1 MSERLSEEFTLR
13 GYLRERLPMAGVWAL
28 CLAAL
33 FGGALFL
40 GVTPWGA
47 IVLCLLMVVAC
58 CIGTAWDFARKR
70 AYYVELQQ
78 AIEHLEAVR
87 HLSAFVAEP
96 RFLEGRLSWEACET
110 LADLSG
116 RELARVERA
125 AAAYEQY
132 IETWI
137 HEIKTPIAASRLVLG
152 RMRGPDATAL
162 RQELE
167 CIERQVE
174 QALYYARSQTLSLDY
189 AIRELALAEVVKEA
203 CNRNQNLLI
212 ASGAMPVID
221 VAEGHR
227 VFSDRS
233 WLIFMLGQLLSN
245 AAKYGAETI
254 RISSRAVGEGT
265 GGRIQLEVADDGAGI
280 PAADMPSIFD
290 RGFVGA
296 NGRAEGSAT
305 GMGLYLC
312 AQLCEAMG
320 VGIEAYSEEGRGTRI
335 VLTLPVN
342 RERLDAASGTTGT

>member
-1 MSERLSEEFTLR
+1 MTAVPFVLR

-33 FGGALFL
+33 FGGALIL

-47 IVLCLLMVVAC
+47 FVLCLLALIAC
-58 CIGTAWDFARKR
+58 CIGVAWDFARKR
-70 AYYVELQQ
+70 AYYAELQQ

-87 HLSAFVAEP
+87 HLSAFVDEP

-116 RELARVERA
+116 RELARDERA

-167 CIERQVE
+167 SIERQVE

-189 AIRELALAEVVKEA
+189 AIRELALVEVVKEA

-212 ASGAMPVID
+212 ASGVTPAID
-221 VAEGHR
+221 VAEEHR

-245 AAKYGAETI
+245 AAKYGAGTV
-254 RISSRAVGEGT
+254 RISSREFGEGT

-280 PAADMPSIFD
+280 PVADMPSIFE
-290 RGFVGA
+290 RGFVGV

-312 AQLCEAMG
+312 GQLCAAMG
-320 VGIEAYSEEGRGTRI
+320 VGIDAYSEEGRGTRI

-342 RERLDAASGTTGT
+342 RERLDAVGRGAS